1 MMAAREWWREWLKS
15 SRQNELS
22 LKYYERKDIAL
33 IKNLNQ
39 RIARDNIVSRMK
51 KAYHNLDLAQKIYDM
66 HSQDVKFRYFDETY
80 YDWVI
85 TVAYYAMYQA
95 ALAALAA
102 VRKEGQN
109 HIATLCA
116 LIYYYHHKKKRLA
129 ESYLTSLHKI
139 HSVSEKE
146 IEKMA
151 QKKEER
157 ERVSYG
163 ASILT
168 EATLAETALDDAKE
182 FVAKIREVLEEGV
195 GKELFTE
202 I

>member
-1 MMAAREWWREWLKS
+1 MSAREWWREWLKS
-15 SRQNELS
+15 PRQNEVS
-22 LKYYERKDIAL
+22 LKYYEQRKIGL
-33 IKNLNQ
+33 VKNLNQ
-39 RIARDNIVSRMK
+39 RIARENIVSRMK
-51 KAYHNLDLAQKIYDM
+51 KAYHNLDLAQKIYEM

-102 VRKEGQN
+102 VKKEGQN
-109 HIATLCA
+109 HIATICA
-116 LIYYYHHKKKRLA
+116 LIYYYHHKKKRIA
-129 ESYLTSLHKI
+129 ESYLIKLHKV
-139 HSVSEKE
+139 HSVSERE

-151 QKKEER
+151 EKKEER

-168 EATLAETALDDAKE
+168 EVALAEAALDDAKE
-182 FVAKIREVLEEGV
+182 FVAKIREILEEGV

>member
-1 MMAAREWWREWLKS
+1 MSARERWREWLRS
-15 SRQNELS
+15 PRQNELS
-22 LKYYERKDIAL
+22 LKYFERRDIAM
-33 IKNLNQ
+33 IKTLNPQ
-39 RIARDNIVSRMK
+39 IATKNIVSRMQ

-66 HSQDVKFRYFDETY
+66 HSQNIKFRYFDETY

-102 VRKEGQN
+102 VRKEGEN

-116 LIYYYHHKKKRLA
+116 LIYYYHHKKRRLT
-129 ESYLTSLHKI
+129 ENYLIRLDKI
-139 HSVSEKE
+139 HTVSEKE

-151 QKKEER
+151 EKKEER
-157 ERVSYG
+157 EKASYS

-168 EATLAETALDDAKE
+168 DATLAERALEDAKE
-182 FVAKIREVLEEGV
+182 FVAKIREVLEEGSD
-195 GKELFTE
+195 KELFAE

>member
-1 MMAAREWWREWLKS
+1 MAGREHWREWLKS
-15 SRQNELS
+15 ATRNEAS
-22 LKYYERKDIAL
+22 LKYYERKDIGL

-39 RIARDNIVSRMK
+39 RIARDNITSRMK
-51 KAYHNLDLAQKIYDM
+51 KAYHNLDLAQKIHDM

-102 VRKEGQN
+102 VKKEGQN

-116 LIYYYHHKKKRLA
+116 LIYYYHHRKKRLA
-129 ESYLTSLHKI
+129 ESYLISLHNVHI
-139 HSVSEKE
+139 ISEKE
-146 IEKMA
+146 IGKMVS
-151 QKKEER
+151 KKEER

-163 ASILT
+163 ASIMT
-168 EATLAETALDDAKE
+168 EAAIAETALEDAKE
-182 FVAKIREVLEEGV
+182 FVATIREVLEDGV
-195 GKELFTE
+195 GRELFTD

>member
-1 MMAAREWWREWLKS
+1 MNVGEKIKNP
-15 SRQNELS
+15 RQNERS
-22 LKYYERKDIAL
+22 LQYYEQRDIGL

-51 KAYHNLDLAQKIYDM
+51 KAYHNLDLAQKVYDI

-85 TVAYYAMYQA
+85 TIAYYAMYQA

-116 LIYYYHHKKKRLA
+116 LVYYYHHKKKRLA
-129 ESYLTSLHKI
+129 ENYLISLHKV
-139 HSVSEKE
+139 HSISEKE

-151 QKKEER
+151 EKKEER
-157 ERVSYG
+157 ERASYG

-168 EATLAETALDDAKE
+168 ASTLAETALEDAKE

-195 GKELFTE
+195 GKEPFAE